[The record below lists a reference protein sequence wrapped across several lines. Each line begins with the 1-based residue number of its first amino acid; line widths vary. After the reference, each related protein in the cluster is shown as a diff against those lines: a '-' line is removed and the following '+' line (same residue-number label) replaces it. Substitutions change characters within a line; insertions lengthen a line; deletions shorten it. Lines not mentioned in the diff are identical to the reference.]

1 MAYHCKKYLNTL
13 NTKHMESEKDN
24 QQEAVNQI
32 YDYAANL
39 LVNENKSATETKNA
53 LIDQGLD
60 EESAAI
66 VVSNLEQQIKDAKKE
81 RANKDMLYG
90 ALWCIGGIVATIAD
104 IGYIFWGAIVFGGYQ
119 FFKGLSSS

>member
-1 MAYHCKKYLNTL
+1 
-13 NTKHMESEKDN
+13 MESEKDN
-24 QQEAVNQI
+24 KQEAVNQI

-60 EESAAI
+60 EESATI

-90 ALWCIGGIVATIAD
+90 ALWCIGGIVATVAD

-119 FFKGLSSS
+119 FFKGLSNS